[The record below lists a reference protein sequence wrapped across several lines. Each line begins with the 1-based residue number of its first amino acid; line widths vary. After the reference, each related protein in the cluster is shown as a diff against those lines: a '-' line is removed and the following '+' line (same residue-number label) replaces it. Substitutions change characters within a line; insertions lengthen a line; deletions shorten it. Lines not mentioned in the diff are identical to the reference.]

1 MAKVSSALL
10 KRRLEI
16 AEIVRK
22 CGEIKVDELSDILQ
36 VSHVTIRQDLTYL
49 EHQGY
54 LKRFFGKAI
63 YISPEDFINNS
74 TSVYPSRLA
83 SYFDVDNND
92 IKLVTTCLNYIN
104 NGDTIFLSHG
114 SLIRKLI
121 PFLHNKKYLT
131 VILNDLNNAQ
141 LVKEFSDAEVILI
154 GGVLDKSN
162 VLKHSNLF
170 SSIINQFSISNFIFE
185 FSAINTNDYLVIQ
198 DIEYQEIYQQILKNA
213 DHSIGIL
220 PPQIKINDNNTIGK
234 LKNTDV
240 IVLSRSVVNEYHQQL
255 LNSNFKQVT
264 TDKYCV
270 TYHNV
275 LED

>member
-83 SYFDVDNND
+83 SYFNVDNND

-185 FSAINTNDYLVIQ
+185 FSAINANDYLVIQ

>member
-83 SYFDVDNND
+83 SYFNVDNND

-162 VLKHSNLF
+162 VLKHSNLS
-170 SSIINQFSISNFIFE
+170 SSIINQFSFSNFIFE
-185 FSAINTNDYLVIQ
+185 FSAINANDYLVIQ
-198 DIEYQEIYQQILKNA
+198 NIEYQEIYQQILKNA

-220 PPQIKINDNNTIGK
+220 PPQMKINENNTIGK

>member
-185 FSAINTNDYLVIQ
+185 FSAINANDYLVIQ
-198 DIEYQEIYQQILKNA
+198 NIEYQEIYQQILKNA
-213 DHSIGIL
+213 DHSIC
-220 PPQIKINDNNTIGK
+220 
-234 LKNTDV
+234 
-240 IVLSRSVVNEYHQQL
+240 L
-255 LNSNFKQVT
+255 LYTSPSPR
-264 TDKYCV
+264 D
-270 TYHNV
+270 
-275 LED
+275 

>member
-185 FSAINTNDYLVIQ
+185 FSAINANDYLVIQ

>member
-83 SYFDVDNND
+83 SYFNVDNND

-185 FSAINTNDYLVIQ
+185 FSAINANDYLVIQ
-198 DIEYQEIYQQILKNA
+198 DIEHQEIYQQILKNA

>member
-185 FSAINTNDYLVIQ
+185 FSAINANDYLVIQ
-198 DIEYQEIYQQILKNA
+198 NIEYQEIYQQILKNA

-220 PPQIKINDNNTIGK
+220 PPQMKINENNTIGK

>member
-83 SYFDVDNND
+83 SYFNVDNND

-185 FSAINTNDYLVIQ
+185 FSAINANDYLVIQ
-198 DIEYQEIYQQILKNA
+198 DIEHQEIYQQILKNA

-220 PPQIKINDNNTIGK
+220 PPQMKINENNTIGK

-275 LED
+275 LEV

>member
-162 VLKHSNLF
+162 VLIHSNLF

-185 FSAINTNDYLVIQ
+185 FSAINANDYLVIQ
-198 DIEYQEIYQQILKNA
+198 NIEYQEIYQQILKNA

>member
-185 FSAINTNDYLVIQ
+185 FSAINANDYLVIQ
-198 DIEYQEIYQQILKNA
+198 NIEYQEIYQQILKNA